1 MNVLQFIESARQ
13 QLEAKGISE
22 SRLNAELMLCHVLN
36 CDRMR
41 LYLDFDKPLK
51 FLEQNE
57 LNEILNRRLQR
68 IPLQYVLGKVLFYG
82 YEFAVDNCVLIPRPE
97 TEVLVNEVLKSI
109 RHSELKFVDIFEIG
123 TGSGCI
129 SISLAKELD
138 KTKTAYN
145 INSIDISPQA
155 IALADRNAE
164 TLGPFTGKLMHH
176 KRDLFEITSLKRNVD
191 YIVANPPYIAVDNI
205 QELEEEIRLHEPL
218 TSLTDGNDGLRF
230 YKKIFELISKAG
242 ISSRVFCEIG
252 YGQMEKLTQLL
263 RISGL
268 ANYRFVDDLS
278 GIPRVLIVNG

>member
-57 LNEILNRRLQR
+57 LDEILNRRLQR
-68 IPLQYVLGKVLFYG
+68 IPLQYVLGKVSFYG

-109 RHSELKFVDIFEIG
+109 RHSELKSVDIFEIG

-191 YIVANPPYIAVDNI
+191 YIVANPPYIAADNI

-242 ISSRVFCEIG
+242 ITSRVFCEIG

-263 RISGL
+263 RASGL
-268 ANYRFVDDLS
+268 ENYRFVDDLS